1 MTLVVDT
8 CILLDILDED
18 PAFGLKSAQALN
30 AKQENELVISPATYV
45 ELAPAFLGDRRLQ
58 DQFLEGL
65 DIHVASDEPGVLNAA
80 HDAWNTHVSRKR
92 KGREVRRPIA
102 DVFIGALASVHE
114 GLITRN
120 ARDFKTLFPDL
131 AIFEP

>member
-18 PAFGLKSAQALN
+18 PVFGLGSAQCLN
-30 AKQENELVISPATYV
+30 AQQENELIVSPATYV

-58 DQFLEGL
+58 DQFLDGL
-65 DIHVASDEPGVLNAA
+65 GIHVASYEPGVLNAA
-80 HDAWNTHVSRKR
+80 HDAWNAHISRKR
-92 KGREVRRPIA
+92 KGREARRPIA

-114 GLITRN
+114 GLVTRN
-120 ARDFKTLFPDL
+120 AKDFRSLFPDL

>member
-18 PAFGLKSAQALN
+18 PVFGLKSARALN
-30 AKQENELVISPATYV
+30 AQQGNELVVSPATYV

-58 DQFLEGL
+58 DQFLDGL
-65 DIHVASDEPGVLNAA
+65 GIHVVSNEPAALNAA
-80 HDAWNTHVSRKR
+80 HDAWNAHVSRKR
-92 KGREVRRPIA
+92 KGREARRPIA

-114 GLITRN
+114 GLVTRN
-120 ARDFKTLFPDL
+120 AKDFRVLFPSL

>member
-18 PAFGLKSAQALN
+18 PIFGIKSARALN
-30 AKQENELVISPATYV
+30 AQQGNELVVSPATYV

-65 DIHVASDEPGVLNAA
+65 GIHVAADEPGVLNTA
-80 HDAWNTHVSRKR
+80 HDAWNAHVSRKR
-92 KGREVRRPIA
+92 RGRETRRPIA

-114 GLITRN
+114 GLVTRN
-120 ARDFKTLFPDL
+120 TKDFRSLFPGL